1 MIKPYLKNIQRHVEH
16 WLFPA
21 ACVLCGK
28 AGADNRELCAD
39 CLGDLPFNSVACPRC
54 AQALPIQAAV
64 NSLCGHCQQSPP
76 TYDHAFSLFQYSHPA
91 SKLILRLKFNA
102 KLNMARLLGELM
114 AEHLQQRRQ
123 DLPQLIIP
131 VPLHRWR
138 LCGRGF
144 NQALELAR
152 PVARKLGIPIDYQS
166 CVRTRK
172 TAVQSKLPAKEK
184 RANVKGAFSVI
195 KPIQARHVAIMDD
208 VMTTG
213 HTLEEVAKV
222 LRQAGVERIDVWVV
236 ARASL

>member
-1 MIKPYLKNIQRHVEH
+1 MLKPYLQTLQGHLEH

-28 AGADNRELCAD
+28 PGEDGRELCAD
-39 CLGDLPFNSVACPRC
+39 CLNDLPYNSVACPRC
-54 AQALPIQAAV
+54 ALSLPVQAAAG
-64 NSLCGHCQQSPP
+64 NLCGRCQQNPP
-76 TYDHAFSLFQYSHPA
+76 AYDRAFSLFQYTHPA

-114 AEHLQQRRQ
+114 AAHLQQQ
-123 DLPQLIIP
+123 AQTLPQLIIP
-131 VPLHRWR
+131 VPLHRSR
-138 LCGRGF
+138 LRGRGF

-172 TAVQSKLPAKEK
+172 TAVQSKLPAKDK
-184 RANVKGAFSVI
+184 HANVKNAFSVI
-195 KPIQARHVAIMDD
+195 RPIHARHVAIVDD

-222 LRQAGVERIDVWVV
+222 LRKAGVERIDVWVV
-236 ARASL
+236 ARA